1 MILKLVGVKLRN
13 FRAYKEETYID
24 FGNFTTFVGKND
36 AGKSTI
42 LEALEIFFNNKIV
55 VCEREDLSVNHDDE
69 DQLIEITCLF
79 QPFVGSL
86 TIDTSSETTLE
97 SEYLLNDKK
106 LLEIKKVFKATATKP
121 KHSTYIVCNHPA
133 EQDYHDLLSLKIT
146 ELKNRAKQLG
156 VEESTYDAR
165 SSVSIRK
172 AIWLNLGDLKL
183 EKVDLP
189 VDKEDSKRIYDK
201 LETYLPYYALFQS
214 DRSSSDSDKEITDP
228 MKVAIQKALQDVE
241 AELQKVKDEVRK
253 KAMETASK
261 TLEKLKDMNSELAN
275 SLIPE
280 FKTEPNFDS
289 LFKLTINSDNDIPMN
304 KRGSGVRRLVL
315 LNFFRAEA
323 ERQLSEDEKASSIIY
338 AFEEPETSQHPSHQK
353 MLVEAF
359 LNISRKP
366 NAQVIMTTHTPAI
379 CGLLPINSLRL
390 VDNENNRKV
399 VKYNSDD
406 VYEKI
411 ADMLGVLPEPFSSN
425 AKALVL
431 VEGKSDVVFLRHT
444 ANKLKEAL
452 YLDYTFE
459 DKNIALVPIGG
470 CGNLKHWT
478 TQRIAEQ
485 FSIPWGILLD
495 SDKGTEEENQ
505 NTSEIQKLRNK
516 GIKAY
521 TTRKREPENYID
533 IGCIREEVFSEPF
546 SDTENVKD
554 KINLAIKISKNDVL
568 EKLWPKM
575 TVDQIRSTEKYI
587 DDDGNERFEFTEMI
601 KDFLSM
607 VN

>member
-1 MILKLVGVKLRN
+1 MKLVGVKLRN
-13 FRAYKEETYID
+13 FRGYKEETYID
-24 FGNFTTFVGKND
+24 FENFTAFVGKND
-36 AGKSTI
+36 AGKSTV

-55 VCEREDLSVNHDDE
+55 VCEKEDLSVNHEDE

-79 QPFVGSL
+79 QPFADSL
-86 TIDTSSETTLE
+86 SIDTSSKTTLE
-97 SEYLLNDKK
+97 SEYLLNGEN
-106 LLEIKKVFKATATKP
+106 LLEIKKVFKATTAKP
-121 KHSTYIVCNHPA
+121 KHSTFIVCNHPS
-133 EQDYHDLLSLKIT
+133 EKDYNDLLGLKIT
-146 ELKNRAKQLG
+146 ELKNRAKQLDINE
-156 VEESTYDAR
+156 VDYDAR

-172 AIWLNLGDLKL
+172 AIWSNLDDLKL
-183 EKVDLP
+183 EKKDLL
-189 VDKEDSKRIYDK
+189 VDKEDSKKIFDK
-201 LETYLPYYALFQS
+201 LVAYLPYYALFQS

-241 AELQKVKDEVRK
+241 IELQKVKNEVKK

-323 ERQLSEDEKASSIIY
+323 ERQLSESEEASSIIY

-379 CGLLPINSLRL
+379 CGLLPVESLRL
-390 VDNENNRKV
+390 VDSEDNRKV

-411 ADMLGVLPEPFSSN
+411 ADMLGVLPEPFTSN

-431 VEGKSDVVFLRHT
+431 VEGKSDVIFLRQT
-444 ANKLKEAL
+444 ANKLKEAS
-452 YLDYTFE
+452 YIDFTFE

-470 CGNLKHWT
+470 CGNLKHWI

-495 SDKGTEEENQ
+495 SDKGTAEESHNTTQIQ
-505 NTSEIQKLRNK
+505 NLRGK

-521 TTRKREPENYID
+521 ITRKREPENYID
-533 IGCIREEVFSEPF
+533 IGCLREEVFSEPF
-546 SDTENVKD
+546 SDTEDVKK
-554 KINLAIKISKNDVL
+554 KINSAIKMSENDVL

-575 TVDQIRSTEKYI
+575 TVDQIRSAEKYI
-587 DDDGNERFEFTEMI
+587 DNSGNERFEFTEMI